1 MRKELLGLY
10 LFCKETPVRPK
21 MTNEITLTINKGVKN
36 FHRKITIPNYSN
48 WMLRSA
54 LLHYCEEHLG
64 DIHSVE
70 EARAALKSYQKAG
83 RTSSNPIADCIIYG
97 TYSMLKDVTKDSKV
111 TSTRLCKIIT
121 CFLYYLE
128 MISEDEAVD
137 EQLVAGRI
145 KYMLKMD
152 KKPRFIPMSYSEMN
166 EAERAAFEAELHR
179 PLHNPRFDDLL

>member
-1 MRKELLGLY
+1 
-10 LFCKETPVRPK
+10 
-21 MTNEITLTINKGVKN
+21 
-36 FHRKITIPNYSN
+36 
-48 WMLRSA
+48 
-54 LLHYCEEHLG
+54 
-64 DIHSVE
+64 
-70 EARAALKSYQKAG
+70 
-83 RTSSNPIADCIIYG
+83 
-97 TYSMLKDVTKDSKV
+97 MLKDVTKDPKV

-166 EAERAAFEAELHR
+166 EAERAAFEAALHR
-179 PLHNPRFDDLL
+179 PLHTPRFDDLL